1 MTSQSAPSYS
11 QGAQD
16 KALLTLTIGQAFERT
31 AARYPE
37 NEALIVRHQHQRLS
51 WSQLSRAVDLHARGF
66 MALGL
71 QAGDRLGIW
80 APNCLEWFICQFA
93 SAQIGVI
100 LVNINPA
107 YRLSELDYVLKQSA
121 CQ

>member
-37 NEALIVRHQHQRLS
+37 NEALIVRHQH
-51 WSQLSRAVDLHARGF
+51 
-66 MALGL
+66 
-71 QAGDRLGIW
+71 
-80 APNCLEWFICQFA
+80 
-93 SAQIGVI
+93 
-100 LVNINPA
+100 
-107 YRLSELDYVLKQSA
+107 
-121 CQ
+121 